1 MFYKLYKSNSKVGRK
16 ELTNSLKKKPIW
28 ILILIVVIFYL
39 LYTKGL
45 IGPQKATKLY
55 WFIPDGMRAEESLFT
70 VYKWANEG
78 KLPNIK
84 KMMDQGSYGY
94 SIPDFPSH
102 TPVNFASLL
111 TGAHPAVHG
120 ISDGPMRIEG
130 KTLEKPSV
138 GGFSSVAKKVSPI
151 WTVLEGAG
159 KKVALLSIPGSTPPE
174 LKNGITIRGRWGNW
188 GSDDA
193 ALIFEPVERQAVMRN
208 VGAGFRLFYFGD
220 TLTKFVPEKISTSSA
235 TIQSFSPMKE
245 AKMTAHGLDIY
256 AFIIDST
263 DDKNVNYDSVA
274 FALKGDG
281 PAFST
286 IKQGIWTDWLPVKL
300 IFQNESYDSNIKL
313 KLIKIWPDGQFRI
326 RVLYNNLNR
335 FVTVPENV
343 AAEMTDNLGPMVDF
357 VDNFPPQLIY
367 EPEDRQTFLDE
378 ALMSL
383 DYHKK
388 ATDFIFNKYQPDVF
402 LQDIYTPNQML
413 TSRWW
418 MRYIDPKSAD
428 YTPEKSDEAMA
439 DVLKM
444 YQGLD
449 SIIGEALKHDDGKT
463 LFVLSSDHGM
473 ILQSRIMSLN
483 NLFTQRG
490 WLKYNLNPTTGEMIV
505 DWAQTKVIHMQ
516 TNNIYINP
524 NGLAGPYKRASGEA
538 YEKLRN
544 EVKTTLEQLLDGDTK
559 AIAQV
564 VTWEDAPKFFEVPS
578 DRVGDLSIEISPGY
592 GFSEAATADGQVFVD
607 SLTSGNKQAYDPKI
621 DGLQTPF
628 VIMGPGVKKGYKI
641 SRNISHVDQMPT
653 ILNLLKVKIPDYVQ
667 GKILYEIMG
676 L

>member
-1 MFYKLYKSNSKVGRK
+1 M
-16 ELTNSLKKKPIW
+16 TLKKKSYLW
-28 ILILIVVIFYL
+28 ILILIVAATYL
-39 LYTKGL
+39 LY
-45 IGPQKATKLY
+45 PPKATKLY

-111 TGAHPAVHG
+111 TGAHPLIHG
-120 ISDGPMRIEG
+120 VADGPMRIEG

-138 GGFSSVAKKVSPI
+138 GGFSSAAKKVSPI
-151 WTVLEGAG
+151 WTVMEAAG
-159 KKVALLSIPGSTPPE
+159 KKVALLSMPGSTPPE
-174 LKNGITIRGRWGNW
+174 LKRGITIRGRWGNW

-193 ALIFEPVERQAVMRN
+193 ALIFEPTERQAVMKK

-220 TLTKFVPEKISTSSA
+220 SLTKFVPEKISTSSA
-235 TIQSFSPMKE
+235 AIQSFSPMKE

-263 DDKNVNYDSVA
+263 DDQTVNYDSTA
-274 FALKGDG
+274 LALKEEG
-281 PAFST
+281 PSFSV
-286 IKQGIWTDWLPVKL
+286 IKQGVWTDWLPVKL
-300 IFQNESYDSNIKL
+300 TFQKESYDSNIKF

-326 RVLYNNLNR
+326 RVLYNNLNK

-343 AAEMTDNLGPMVDF
+343 ASEMTAGLGPMVDF

-367 EPEDRQTFLDE
+367 ESEDKQTFLDE
-378 ALMSL
+378 AFMSL
-383 DYHKK
+383 DYHKS
-388 ATDFIFNKYQPDVF
+388 ATDFIFKKYQPDVF

-418 MRYIDPKSAD
+418 MRYIDPESAD
-428 YTPEKSDEAMA
+428 YTAEKATEAMG

-449 SIIGEALKHDDGKT
+449 GIIGEALKHDDGKT
-463 LFVLSSDHGM
+463 LFVLSSDHGI
-473 ILQSRIMSLN
+473 ILQRRIMSLN
-483 NLFTQRG
+483 NLFAQKG
-490 WLKYNLNPTTGEMIV
+490 WLKYSFNPTTGEMIV
-505 DWAQTKVIHMQ
+505 DWAQTKVIHLQ

-524 NGLAGPYKRASGEA
+524 NGLAGPYIRASGEA
-538 YEKLRN
+538 YEALRN
-544 EVKTTLEQLLDGDTK
+544 EVQTVLESLTDGNTK

-564 VTWEDAPKFFEVPS
+564 VKWEDAPKFFEVPT
-578 DRVGDLSIEISPGY
+578 DRIGDLSIEIAPGY
-592 GFSEAATADGQVFVD
+592 GFSEAATPDGQIFSD
-607 SLTSGNKQAYDPKI
+607 SLTSGNKQAYDPKVE
-621 DGLQTPF
+621 GMQTPF
-628 VIMGPGVKKGYKI
+628 IIMGPGVKKGHKI
-641 SRNISHVDQMPT
+641 FRDISHVDQMPT
-653 ILNLLKVKIPDYVQ
+653 ILKLLNIKIPNYVQ
-667 GKILYEIMG
+667 GKVLDEIMVR
-676 L
+676 

>member
-1 MFYKLYKSNSKVGRK
+1 M
-16 ELTNSLKKKPIW
+16 TLKKKSFFW
-28 ILILIVVIFYL
+28 ILILVVATLYL
-39 LYTKGL
+39 LYTQGL

-70 VYKWANEG
+70 VYNWAQEG

-111 TGAHPAVHG
+111 TGVHPAVHG
-120 ISDGPMRIEG
+120 VSDGPMRIEG
-130 KTLEKPSV
+130 KTLEKPAV
-138 GGFSSVAKKVSPI
+138 GGFSSVAKKVSPV
-151 WTVLEGAG
+151 WTVLENAG

-193 ALIFEPVERQAVMRN
+193 ALIFEPTEKQAEMKN
-208 VGAGFRLFYFGD
+208 VGSGFRLFYFGD
-220 TLTKFVPEKISTSSA
+220 TLTKFVPEKVSTSSA
-235 TIQSFSPMKE
+235 AIQSFSPMKE

-256 AFIIDST
+256 AFMIDST
-263 DDKNVNYDSVA
+263 DDKTVNYDSAA
-274 FALKGDG
+274 FALKETG

-286 IKQGIWTDWLPVKL
+286 VKQGVWTDWLKVL
-300 IFQNESYDSNIKL
+300 LTFQKESYDSNIKL

-326 RVLYNNLNR
+326 RILYNNLNR
-335 FVTVPENV
+335 FVTVPESV
-343 AAEMTDNLGPMVDF
+343 AAEMTSGLGPMVDF

-367 EPEDRQTFLDE
+367 EPEDKQAFLDE
-378 ALMSL
+378 AFMSL
-383 DYHKK
+383 DYHKS
-388 ATDFIFNKYQPDVF
+388 AADFIFNKYQPDVF

-428 YTPEKSDEAMA
+428 YTPETSNEAMA

-449 SIIGEALKHDDGKT
+449 KIIGEALKHDDGKT
-463 LFVLSSDHGM
+463 LFVLSSDHGI
-473 ILQSRIMSLN
+473 ILQRRIMSLN
-483 NLFTQRG
+483 NLFAQKS
-490 WLKYNLNPTTGEMIV
+490 WLKYSLNPTTGEMVV
-505 DWAQTKVIHMQ
+505 DWAKTKVIHLQ

-524 NGLAGPYKRASGEA
+524 HGLAGPYKRASGEV

-544 EVKTTLEQLLDGDTK
+544 EVKATLEQLMDGNTK

-564 VTWEDAPKFFEVPS
+564 VSFEDAPKFFEVPS
-578 DRVGDLSIEISPGY
+578 DRVGDLSIEIAPGY
-592 GFSEAATADGQVFVD
+592 GFSEAATADGKVLTD
-607 SLTSGNKQAYDPKI
+607 SLTSGNKQAYDPKVE
-621 DGLQTPF
+621 GMQTPF
-628 VIMGPGVKKGYKI
+628 VIMGPGVQKGYRI
-641 SRNISHVDQMPT
+641 SHDISHVDQLPT
-653 ILNLLKVKIPDYVQ
+653 ILELLKVKIPDYVQ
-667 GKILYEIMG
+667 GKVLNEIMVR
-676 L
+676 

>member
-1 MFYKLYKSNSKVGRK
+1 MVGKDESIALQKR
-16 ELTNSLKKKPIW
+16 SRFW
-28 ILILIVVIFYL
+28 ILILIATIIYL
-39 LYTKGL
+39 LYAKGL

-84 KMMDQGSYGY
+84 KMMDKGSFGY

-111 TGAHPAVHG
+111 TGAHPVVHG
-120 ISDGPMRIEG
+120 VADGPMRIEG

-138 GGFSSVAKKVSPI
+138 GGFSSAAKKVSPI
-151 WTVLEGAG
+151 WTVLENAG
-159 KKVALLSIPGSTPPE
+159 KKVALLSMPGSTPPE

-193 ALIFEPVERQAVMRN
+193 ALIFEPTERQAVMKK

-235 TIQSFSPMKE
+235 AIQSFTPMKE

-263 DDKNVNYDSVA
+263 DDQTANYDSVA
-274 FALKGDG
+274 LALKEEG

-286 IKQGIWTDWLPVKL
+286 IKQGVWTGWLPVKL
-300 IFQNESYDSNIKL
+300 SFQKESYDSNIKL
-313 KLIKIWPDGQFRI
+313 KLIKVWPDGQFRI
-326 RVLYNNLNR
+326 RILYNNLNK

-343 AAEMTDNLGPMVDF
+343 AAEMSQGLGPMVDF

-367 EPEDRQTFLDE
+367 EPEDKQAFLDE
-378 ALMSL
+378 AFMSL
-383 DYHKK
+383 DYHQK

-428 YTPEKSDEAMA
+428 FTAEKSKDAMA

-449 SIIGEALKHDDGKT
+449 AIIGEALKHDDGKT
-463 LFVLSSDHGM
+463 LFVLSSDHGI
-473 ILQSRIMSLN
+473 ILQRRIMSLN
-483 NLFTQRG
+483 NLFAQKG
-490 WLKYNLNPTTGEMIV
+490 WLKYSLNPTTGEMTV
-505 DWAQTKVIHMQ
+505 DWAQTKVIHLQ

-524 NGLAGPYKRASGEA
+524 NGLAGPYMRASGDL
-538 YEKLRN
+538 YEKLRQ
-544 EVKTTLEQLLDGDTK
+544 EVQIALEQLTDGNTK

-564 VTWEDAPKFFEVPS
+564 VRWEDAPKFFEVPS
-578 DRVGDLSIEISPGY
+578 DRIGDLSIEITPGY
-592 GFSEAATADGQVFVD
+592 GFSEAATADGQVFTD
-607 SLTSGNKQAYDPKI
+607 SLTSGNKQAYDPKV
-621 DGLQTPF
+621 DGMQTPF
-628 VIMGPGVKKGYKI
+628 IIMGPGVKKGHKI
-641 SRNISHVDQMPT
+641 SRDISHVDQMPT
-653 ILNLLKVKIPDYVQ
+653 ILKLLNIQIPDYVQ
-667 GKILYEIMG
+667 GKILNEIMVR
-676 L
+676 